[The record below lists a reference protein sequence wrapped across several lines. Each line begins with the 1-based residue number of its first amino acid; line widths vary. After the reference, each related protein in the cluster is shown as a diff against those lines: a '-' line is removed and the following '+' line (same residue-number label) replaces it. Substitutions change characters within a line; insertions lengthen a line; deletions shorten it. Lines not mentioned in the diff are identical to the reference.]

1 MILRRQIW
9 RVRRSPAIIQI
20 FIGFDNF
27 FIKFVQIPLN
37 LCPFWSWSS
46 KLFSILPLLPSN
58 CRLRG
63 LSALIGQIR
72 RREWWRRG
80 KREEGRMRGCRKPS
94 ISPPPYHVIDDS
106 ATEAASSDE
115 REGEIERVQRKR
127 EDRSSEMKRDEGL
140 FQPRDRV
147 TSNGYWRIGDIL
159 AKFTMY
165 KAWRWN
171 YDGRDEESEKS
182 LERSQ
187 FRGFS
192 WIWE

>member
-1 MILRRQIW
+1 
-9 RVRRSPAIIQI
+9 
-20 FIGFDNF
+20 
-27 FIKFVQIPLN
+27 
-37 LCPFWSWSS
+37 
-46 KLFSILPLLPSN
+46 
-58 CRLRG
+58 
-63 LSALIGQIR
+63 
-72 RREWWRRG
+72 
-80 KREEGRMRGCRKPS
+80 MRGCRKPS

-165 KAWRWN
+165 KAWR
-171 YDGRDEESEKS
+171 
-182 LERSQ
+182 
-187 FRGFS
+187 
-192 WIWE
+192 